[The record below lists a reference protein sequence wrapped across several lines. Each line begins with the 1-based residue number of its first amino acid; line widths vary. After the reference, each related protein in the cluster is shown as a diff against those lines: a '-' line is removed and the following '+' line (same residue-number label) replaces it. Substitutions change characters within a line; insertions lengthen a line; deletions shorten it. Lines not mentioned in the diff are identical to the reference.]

1 MRIRFTK
8 LETRLS
14 ADGQEQWL
22 NWVICLASEE
32 LIGYVQATVRAD
44 GGVLIAYELGS
55 AFWGKGLAH
64 QAVSAMISELV
75 RHYDTRELWAVL
87 KRANHRL
94 MRLLTRLG
102 FTLATA
108 QQHVE
113 LEAAPDESVMY
124 RLAVLA

>member
-64 QAVSAMISELV
+64 
-75 RHYDTRELWAVL
+75 
-87 KRANHRL
+87 
-94 MRLLTRLG
+94 
-102 FTLATA
+102 
-108 QQHVE
+108 
-113 LEAAPDESVMY
+113 
-124 RLAVLA
+124 